1 MAVPGVGPPRGT
13 QAARRRHADRPAY
26 EARLQA
32 GSLRLEARGDI
43 HGEERGKEAKTL
55 SLFLLL
61 TSHVLTLQIL
71 STLCASLTSQ
81 AWMLRHQNPLFTG
94 DEDAQWPSALRGPG
108 VTGELPQRSKV
119 AFGSAGSA
127 RGRQA
132 SVFSKRR
139 IKFSQTASSRSKV
152 PGPVSSFRICFLRA

>member
-13 QAARRRHADRPAY
+13 QAARRPT
-26 EARLQA
+26 
-32 GSLRLEARGDI
+32 SLRGPATGGLPAFGGEGRHTRG
-43 HGEERGKEAKTL
+43 GERKGGKNPEPL
-55 SLFLLL
+55 LLL

>member
-13 QAARRRHADRPAY
+13 QAARRPT
-26 EARLQA
+26 
-32 GSLRLEARGDI
+32 SLRGPATGGLPAFG
-43 HGEERGKEAKTL
+43 GEGRHTLGGERKGGKNPEPL
-55 SLFLLL
+55 LLL

-108 VTGELPQRSKV
+108 VTGELQYTYASIP
-119 AFGSAGSA
+119 
-127 RGRQA
+127 QA
-132 SVFSKRR
+132 SVWEFFILFKLKQTNPVHPFLPPTPPPLTTTNLFS
-139 IKFSQTASSRSKV
+139 V
-152 PGPVSSFRICFLRA
+152 PLCLVFGFCF